1 MEHIQEENQE
11 GTTTL
16 LLKILVLQ
24 MSVEIEGYPGN
35 FFEGQ
40 VEISTIQDEHIKPHK
55 IDTMI

>member
-24 MSVEIEGYPGN
+24 MSVEIEGYPGKK
-35 FFEGQ
+35 FEG
-40 VEISTIQDEHIKPHK
+40 
-55 IDTMI
+55 